1 MVTVLGCIAGLR
13 LSNATISLR
22 RFDTSVLSLVA
33 WCERYASV
41 SRFCMGKEQPDRDL
55 NTVRMA
61 EEIRTQNIGDVNAGP
76 NSQSFVGNAGGNVI
90 FSNTVDPKGGLHVAT
105 TLQHCADPVMPHSGP
120 RQSDRRLP
128 QRTLPHQSRSRPR
141 DPHNCQRDSSPWH
154 V

>member
-1 MVTVLGCIAGLR
+1 MVTVLGCIARLR

-105 TLQHCADPVMPHSGP
+105 L
-120 RQSDRRLP
+120 
-128 QRTLPHQSRSRPR
+128 
-141 DPHNCQRDSSPWH
+141 
-154 V
+154 

>member
-1 MVTVLGCIAGLR
+1 MVTVLGCIARLR

>member
-1 MVTVLGCIAGLR
+1 MVTVLRCIARLR

-22 RFDTSVLSLVA
+22 RFNTSVLSLVA
-33 WCERYASV
+33 WCESCPSV
-41 SRFCMGKEQPDRDL
+41 STRRFCMGKEQPDRDL

-105 TLQHCADPVMPHSGP
+105 TLQHCADLVMPHSGP
-120 RQSDRRLP
+120 RQSDRRLS

-141 DPHNCQRDSSPWH
+141 DPDNC
-154 V
+154 

>member
-1 MVTVLGCIAGLR
+1 MVTVLGCIARLR

-76 NSQSFVGNAGGNVI
+76 NIQSFVGNAGGNVI